1 MIESFNNTWQALRL
15 KDISEMNPMFSHSDV
30 KMVSFVP
37 MEDLRYDSIGD
48 KTIDQ
53 EEGRKKYT
61 FFKEDDLL
69 IAKVTPCFENGNISL
84 AKNLK
89 GGIGFGSSEIFVL
102 RFSKQVNKRFMFYYC
117 QNKDFKDSAQATMQ
131 GVGGLKRIQPLFFRT
146 KAIHLPSSSEQQAIA
161 NYLDTKCCKIDASIA
176 TLKEM
181 KDKYLSLKK
190 SLINETV
197 CRGLNKNVPLKS
209 SGIDWIGD
217 IPEHW
222 EVKRFKDFFRDYT
235 TGMTPDS
242 KNENFFSFDGDNT
255 WVSIADLNS
264 RYVNKSSINL
274 SDLAVKAF
282 SPIKVFKGAL
292 MFSFKLS
299 IGKIGF
305 ATKDLYT
312 NEAIASLHANSHW
325 DLNYL
330 YYILPKIL
338 FGNANENIYG
348 AKMLNQ
354 KTILQMLLI
363 VPPISEQ
370 QSIAKYLDDKCSK
383 IDSIVANIDSQIEAY
398 TKLKKSLI
406 SEVVTGKKRVI

>member
-1 MIESFNNTWQALRL
+1 MGKAFMYKGKNNKACYAGYLINARLNPQKVLPIFFSYVTKSTYFTNWRNRVLIKATIE
-15 KDISEMNPMFSHSDV
+15 
-30 KMVSFVP
+30 
-37 MEDLRYDSIGD
+37 
-48 KTIDQ
+48 
-53 EEGRKKYT
+53 
-61 FFKEDDLL
+61 
-69 IAKVTPCFENGNISL
+69 NIS
-84 AKNLK
+84 ADKYN
-89 GGIGFGSSEIFVL
+89 
-102 RFSKQVNKRFMFYYC
+102 RFEYLVPPI
-117 QNKDFKDSAQATMQ
+117 A
-131 GVGGLKRIQPLFFRT
+131 
-146 KAIHLPSSSEQQAIA
+146 EQQSIA
-161 NYLDTKCCKIDASIA
+161 NYLDTKCSKIDASVA

-181 KDKYLSLKK
+181 KEKYLSLKK

-197 CRGLNKNVPLKS
+197 CRGLNKNVPIKP

-222 EVKRFKDFFRDYT
+222 EVKRFKDYFRDYT

-354 KTILQMLLI
+354 KTMLQMLLI
-363 VPPISEQ
+363 VPPIAEQ
-370 QSIAKYLDDKCSK
+370 QSIAKYLDTKCSK